1 MVLCVP
7 AAVRFITVAEAS
19 RFKDAFVV
27 AVDYLCE
34 FALVK
39 ALLCLERVKYVK
51 KSLFHAPDYRRRR
64 NPSQQRAGAPWG
76 NVPLGALCEHHEQVA
91 RRKPIRPQ
99 AGKVS
104 THARTM
110 LRAIPQL
117 TRLNDLLAPTP

>member
-1 MVLCVP
+1 MVLRVP

-19 RFKDAFVV
+19 RFKDALVV

-64 NPSQQRAGAPWG
+64 NPSQQCAGAPWG
-76 NVPLGALCEHHEQVA
+76 NAPLGALCEHHEQVGKKEA
-91 RRKPIRPQ
+91 DKAAGGESKHPRKNHV
-99 AGKVS
+99 AGNSPVN
-104 THARTM
+104 AFE
-110 LRAIPQL
+110 
-117 TRLNDLLAPTP
+117 